1 MQVQN
6 ERSMETAKQHLVTK
20 VPILREEESIGS
32 VFARLP
38 GTAFDSVDAIYVVD
52 ELRHLSGFVTLPKLL
67 VTPENQIL
75 REVMTKQPPAVNQ
88 DEDQERVVV
97 LAIKHGLTAVPVVD
111 TEGRFMGV
119 VPAHALIEILHHE
132 HVEDL
137 LRLAGIQRENAQ
149 ARHAIDAPPVRR
161 ARDRLPWLLVGLLG
175 SFFATFVVSR
185 FGRVLE
191 AYVAVSFFIPGIVYL
206 ADAIGTQ
213 TEAIAVRGL
222 SLSTATFRKSLTG
235 ELSTG
240 FLIGLSLGGLSF
252 PAIILAFGDIRLAL
266 AVSLTIVAAG
276 TIATTVGLLLPW
288 ILSHAGK
295 DPAFGSGPVAT
306 IIQDVFSLIIYFIII
321 QLMVV

>member
-6 ERSMETAKQHLVTK
+6 ERSMETARQHLVTQ
-20 VPILREEESIGS
+20 VPIFREEESIGT
-32 VFARLP
+32 ALTRLP
-38 GTAFDSVDAIYVVD
+38 GKAFDSVDSVYIVD
-52 ELRHLSGFVTLPKLL
+52 ELGHLSGFVSLTKLL

-75 REVMTKQPPAVNQ
+75 GEVMAKNPPTVNP
-88 DEDQERVVV
+88 DEDQERVVIV
-97 LAIKHGLTAVPVVD
+97 AIKHGLTAVPVVD
-111 TEGRFMGV
+111 ENGHFLGV
-119 VPAHALIEILHHE
+119 VPAYALIDVLQRE

-137 LRLAGIQRENAQ
+137 HRLAGIQRENAQ
-149 ARHAIDAPPVRR
+149 ARHAIDAPPMRR

-185 FGRVLE
+185 FERVLE
-191 AYVAVSFFIPGIVYL
+191 AYVAVSFFVPGLVYL

-266 AVSLTIVAAG
+266 AVSQAIVTAW

-288 ILSHAGK
+288 LLSHARK

-306 IIQDVFSLIIYFIII
+306 IIQDVLSLCLYFIII
-321 QLMVV
+321 QIVVV

>member
-38 GTAFDSVDAIYVVD
+38 CTAFDSVDAIYVVD

-67 VTPENQIL
+67 FTPENQIL
-75 REVMTKQPPAVNQ
+75 REVMTKQPPAVNP

-97 LAIKHGLTAVPVVD
+97 RAIKHGLTAVPVVD

-137 LRLAGIQRENAQ
+137 HRLARIKRENAQ
-149 ARHAIDAPPVRR
+149 TSHAIDAPPVRR

-185 FGRVLE
+185 FERVLE
-191 AYVAVSFFIPGIVYL
+191 AYVAVSFFVPGIVYL

-222 SLSTATFRKSLTG
+222 SLSTATFQRSLTG

-252 PAIILAFGDIRLAL
+252 PAIILAFGDIWLAL
-266 AVSLTIVAAG
+266 AVSQAIVTAW

-306 IIQDVFSLIIYFIII
+306 IIQDVLSLFIYFVII
-321 QLMVV
+321 QLLVV